1 MLRLF
6 SSAGLCP
13 FISLA
18 FLSVV
23 VFAFFSS
30 EAKAIELVI
39 KNDLSPNEQGS
50 MLVIEEA
57 RSAESPQTKTRF
69 EVAPTEAKKITGGNA
84 TYFILTRVFPAH
96 KLKYEVTCEPTATG
110 SARLT
115 LLKIHNG
122 ELPTGCKVTR
132 TGHWSKR
139 TGMSWDRL

>member
-1 MLRLF
+1 MFRLF
-6 SSAGLCP
+6 SSAGFCS
-13 FISLA
+13 FIFSVFLPIA
-18 FLSVV
+18 F
-23 VFAFFSS
+23 FAFYSS
-30 EAKAIELVI
+30 EASAIELVI
-39 KNDLSPNEQGS
+39 KNDLSPNEPGS

-57 RSAESPQTKTRF
+57 RSAESPGTKTRF

-96 KLKYEVTCEPTATG
+96 KLKYEVTCDPAASG

-122 ELPTGCKVTR
+122 ELPAGCKVTR

-139 TGMSWDRL
+139 TGMSWGSL